1 MEIMVTE
8 PERDLIL
15 AALHELIKK
24 GERNRAFVFSVRK
37 RRDWENETQVAR
49 DLLGRIL
56 ADKATETP
64 LNTQARSSQ
73 IRSRR
78 ALSKCVCWDGDEMN

>member
-24 GERNRAFVFSVRK
+24 GERNRAFIFSAQK
-37 RRDWENETQVAR
+37 RRDWRIETQTAR

-56 ADKATETP
+56 ADRATETP
-64 LNTQARSSQ
+64 INTQRVAQ
-73 IRSRR
+73 
-78 ALSKCVCWDGDEMN
+78 